1 MMSQPSERAII
12 TGAVN
17 PQQLNNTSASASI
30 DMNKFAEA
38 LFILQVGDIPTSGTV
53 DGKLQSDDNPSFTS
67 ASDIAGKSMTQF
79 GASDDNK
86 QVIFN
91 LKAEELAAGER
102 YARLLVTGSAHAN
115 YVSAVAIGLK
125 PRFAPASDDKAA
137 TVVQIVT

>member
-1 MMSQPSERAII
+1 MSSQPSERII
-12 TGAVN
+12 VTGAAN
-17 PQQLNNTSASASI
+17 PQQLNNTTASASV
-30 DMNKFAEA
+30 DMSKFAEA

-53 DGKLQSDDNPSFTS
+53 DGKLQSDDNSGFSS
-67 ASDIAGKSMTQF
+67 ASDISGKSMTQL

-115 YVSAVAIGLK
+115 YVSAVAIGLM
-125 PRFAPASDDKAA
+125 PRFGPASDDKAA
-137 TVVQIVT
+137 TVAQTVT